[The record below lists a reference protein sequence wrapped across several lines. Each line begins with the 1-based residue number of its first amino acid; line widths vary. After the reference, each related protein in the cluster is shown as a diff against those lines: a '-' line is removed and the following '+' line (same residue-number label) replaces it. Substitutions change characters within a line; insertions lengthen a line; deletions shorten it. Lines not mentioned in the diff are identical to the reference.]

1 MMNRTMAKWWR
12 GVVMFAL
19 IAGVA
24 ALSWRFGAPASS
36 RAGTTT
42 STKDSKAA
50 SPQSSY
56 GSLAPHVVPIAHCD
70 QAACASCPETTRPEP
85 TEGEC
90 CPRCVAL
97 DQSACDLGQARYAT
111 LRREAEIELRRCKLD
126 QDCIVAS
133 FGDACRASC
142 PTPINREKLG
152 PVAASLSEQ
161 AAGLCQQCA
170 PAPYQCE
177 YQASMVAHCVNDRC
191 EVLPPVV
198 AADGR

>member
-1 MMNRTMAKWWR
+1 LTNRTMAKWWR

-19 IAGVA
+19 LA
-24 ALSWRFGAPASS
+24 AIVTLAWRFGAPASG
-36 RAGTTT
+36 RAGKT
-42 STKDSKAA
+42 SIPSKTAVP
-50 SPQSSY
+50 STSS
-56 GSLAPHVVPIAHCD
+56 GPLVPHAVPVVRCD
-70 QAACASCPETTRPEP
+70 QAACSACPEKTRPESV
-85 TEGEC
+85 EGEC

-97 DQSACDLGQARYAT
+97 DQSACDFGQARYGV
-111 LRREAEIELRRCKLD
+111 LRREAEIELRSCKLD

-142 PTPINREKLG
+142 PTPLNREKLG

-161 AAGLCQQCA
+161 AEGLCQHCA
-170 PAPYQCE
+170 PAAYQCE
-177 YQASMVAHCVNDRC
+177 YQASMVAHCVNNRC